1 MTIPLSLHQK
11 PGDAPALGALGHMQD
26 PDYEEA
32 EKPYRCRRCGEDASG
47 VLCKRCSDDAA
58 RD

>member
-1 MTIPLSLHQK
+1 MTAPLSLHQK
-11 PGDAPALGALGHMQD
+11 PADAPAPGTFAHMEDPGYEGAG
-26 PDYEEA
+26 
-32 EKPYRCRRCGEDASG
+32 KPYRCARCGDDASG